1 MIYLDDK
8 DAKQILLLAP
18 DLLGQSLQKQLS
30 STEKNQVVSLSK
42 DKLRRHP
49 DLVIWFIESIE
60 LSNSIKIELE
70 KLKKRWDPSPILVIL
85 PGDLNFTPIEL
96 LQFECSGLLQEP
108 NLKLLIESIA
118 TVIKGGRV
126 VRLKDNTKN
135 IKLKNNVPLGIGQ
148 WLLISGIEQIDYD
161 LKAIQLIVEQ
171 SSINSIMSVILL
183 GRKRELLQAKA
194 LLNFLWGQK
203 EVVKESLNKI
213 NEYSNNS
220 ISKYKTNITLE
231 ERTSEAIWQQ
241 IKSRIETSIGQ
252 NISNSTQTIFAIE
265 ALKPNLR
272 RKLIKSL
279 LIQLDVVINK
289 LQKSNNIENKAI
301 SLWTDLQTELRQNA
315 VKSFIG
321 DYNQI
326 YLNGLNVLINEELI
340 QNIDFTDVDDELP
353 EPIAMIDPIINNNPF
368 HYNGILLP
376 PDDPRAI
383 LHLEKL
389 FNNWLIRTS
398 ELLASELIN
407 SCSKWPELRA
417 YLLNEALISTRELE
431 RLRNQLNSQNQIQ
444 NIINRPIRL
453 YESKRLFY
461 TLNEGRI
468 ELLTITES
476 RDNEL
481 RSLGWWQQ
489 QIALLIEARDAIAPQ
504 IQAIVKY
511 IGDLMVIILTKVIG
525 RAIGL
530 VGKGIAQGMGRT
542 LSKG

>member
-194 LLNFLWGQK
+194 LLNFLWGQQ